1 MIKNILAISVVINSV
16 LIMAVVGPLPFFL
29 YLSVVINCAMVWYIQ
44 KILNMSNELNEDVL
58 DLFAELENYSNHLDQ
73 IHEME
78 TFYGDQNL
86 QNLINHTRSIT
97 NNIIDIQKRYDEDI
111 EILEEKT
118 EEEVADEETSQD

>member
-1 MIKNILAISVVINSV
+1 MIKNILAISAVLNSV
-16 LIMAVVGPLPFFL
+16 LIMAVVGVIPFFL
-29 YLSVVINCAMVWYIQ
+29 YLSVVINCAMAWYIQ

-58 DLFAELENYSNHLDQ
+58 DLFEELENYSSHLDQ

-97 NNIIDIQKRYDEDI
+97 NNIIDMQKRYDEDI
-111 EILEEKT
+111 EILEE
-118 EEEVADEETSQD
+118 VLDEENDQN